1 MMAQEETK
9 QQGTPQDG
17 AATDDMMA
25 SEVAAET
32 TGGGGGAGTAGSVG
46 TGADARLAA
55 AQQEITDLKAKL
67 IRWQADL
74 QNVQRRA
81 AREMLEARQ
90 NADADF
96 AKGMLH
102 VLDHFD
108 MALGVDP
115 AKVDAKSVLDGVK
128 ITYDEL
134 KKVLASRGIESY
146 DPTGKPFDPHQ
157 HEAVM
162 QEASDTYPPMTVVQ
176 TFQQGYRIGDRIL
189 RPAKVKVSK

>member
-1 MMAQEETK
+1 MARDDENKE
-9 QQGTPQDG
+9 QDGG

-25 SEVAAET
+25 GEVAAEA
-32 TGGGGGAGTAGSVG
+32 TGVAGKVDGKE
-46 TGADARLAA
+46 DPKER
-55 AQQEITDLKAKL
+55 EIADLKAKL

-81 AREMLEARQ
+81 AREVLDARQ

-96 AKGMLH
+96 AKAMLQ

-108 MALGVDP
+108 MALNVDL
-115 AKVDAKSVLDGVK
+115 AKVDAKSLLDGVK

-134 KKVLASRGIESY
+134 RKVLANRGIETY
-146 DPTGKPFDPHQ
+146 DPTGKPFDPHL
-157 HEAVM
+157 HEAIM
-162 QEASDTYPPMTVVQ
+162 QEASDKYPPMTVTQ
-176 TFQQGYRIGDRIL
+176 TFQQGYKIGDRVL

>member
-1 MMAQEETK
+1 M
-9 QQGTPQDG
+9 
-17 AATDDMMA
+17 ATDQDDLNQRM
-25 SEVAAET
+25 EDELNDPVEDAANEE
-32 TGGGGGAGTAGSVG
+32 
-46 TGADARLAA
+46 AA
-55 AQQEITDLKAKL
+55 VEALNQAHAEIAELKSKL
-67 IRWQADL
+67 VRWQADL

-81 AREMLEARQ
+81 AREVLESRQ

-96 AKGMLH
+96 AKSLLT

-115 AKVDAKSVLDGVK
+115 EKVDSKSILDGVK

-134 KKVLASRGIESY
+134 RKVLGNRGIEGY
-146 DPTGKPFDPHQ
+146 DPTGDPFDPHL

-162 QEASDTYPPMTVVQ
+162 QVDSKDHKPLTVIQ
-176 TFQQGYRIGDRIL
+176 TFQQGYRLGDRIL

>member
-1 MMAQEETK
+1 MAQEEQK
-9 QQGTPQDG
+9 QPSGA

-25 SEVAAET
+25 AEVAAEAT
-32 TGGGGGAGTAGSVG
+32 EGAVADVAGTVTNAAEVK
-46 TGADARLAA
+46 LAEV
-55 AQQEITDLKAKL
+55 QRENSELKAKL

-81 AREMLEARQ
+81 AREVLDARM

-96 AKGMLH
+96 GKAMLH

-108 MALGVDP
+108 MAIGVDP
-115 AKVDAKSVLDGVK
+115 AKVDSRTVLDGVR

-134 KKVLASRGIESY
+134 KKVLANRGIESY
-146 DPTGKPFDPHQ
+146 DATGKPFDPHQ

-162 QEASDTYPPMTVVQ
+162 QEEVEGTKPMMVVQ
-176 TFQQGYRIGDRIL
+176 TFQQGYKIGDRIL